1 MATLRR
7 YFVDSPVSTDRA
19 TLTGAEAH
27 HLRHVMRADVGSEV
41 MLFDGCG
48 AEFVAQVTSVDRS
61 TVELTIVSRAEVNRE
76 LPIPMTLGVA
86 LPKGER
92 QRFLVEKAV
101 ELGVGRLVPLITQ
114 RAAVRNT
121 EQGRGRLER
130 VVMEASKQC
139 GRNRLMQIASPQAWT
154 DFIGCR
160 AEQDSPAQIIR
171 WVAHPAAPGGD
182 GKPTWPAQ
190 GASSP
195 DEIMLAIGPE
205 GGLTESEVRLAQQAG
220 WSVVGLGPRLLRIE
234 TAALV
239 MAALAANHTLS

>member
-1 MATLRR
+1 LATPRR
-7 YFVDSPVSTDRA
+7 YFVDSPIVSNRA
-19 TLTGAEAH
+19 SLTGAEAH
-27 HLRHVMRADVGSEV
+27 HLRHVMRAGVGSEV

-48 AEFVAQVTSVDRS
+48 GEFVAQVASIGRS

-114 RAAVRNT
+114 RAAVRST

-130 VVMEASKQC
+130 IVMEASKQC
-139 GRNRLMQIASPQAWT
+139 GRNRLMQIASPQAWS
-154 DFIGCR
+154 DFVGCQT
-160 AEQDSPAQIIR
+160 EQDSPGQIVR
-171 WVAHPAAPGGD
+171 WVAHPAAPGVD
-182 GKPTWPAQ
+182 GRPLWPDQA
-190 GASSP
+190 AAIP
-195 DEIMLAIGPE
+195 NAIMLAIGPE
-205 GGLTESEVRLAQQAG
+205 GGLTETEVRLAQQAG

-239 MAALAANHTLS
+239 MAALAAAHTLY